1 MKTALVFGSSGLI
14 GGHLLNQ
21 LIKDNNYNK
30 IKIFVRSEPENND
43 PKVEIIKTDFN
54 NLENHKEDIKGDD
67 CFFCIGTTKQN
78 SPDKNEYRRVELD
91 VPKEIAQIAKS
102 NSVNSFIFVSSGY
115 ADPKSSGDY
124 LKFKGEVEEELKR
137 LNFSK
142 LGIMRPSFLL
152 GDRKEKRVGEKIGIF
167 VFKLLSPLFLG
178 PLKKM
183 KPIHST
189 TVAKAHVLSL
199 KNSKV
204 NGRRLLIG
212 SEVKKML
219 EISKIMQEEFPQFA
233 KKLPKKEMPNFMLK
247 LISYLD
253 SSAKLM
259 VPELG
264 ILMQTDTSY
273 AEDLLGIKF
282 KPARDSIK
290 DAGNSVIRLGLI

>member
-14 GGHLLNQ
+14 GGHLLSQ
-21 LIKDNNYNK
+21 LIENDDYNK
-30 IKIFVRSEPENND
+30 IKIFVRSEPEIND

-102 NSVNSFIFVSSGY
+102 NSVNSFVFVSSGY

-152 GDRKEKRVGEKIGIF
+152 GDRKEKRIGEKIGIF
-167 VFKLLSPLFLG
+167 VFKMLSPLFVG
-178 PLKKM
+178 PIKKM
-183 KPIHST
+183 KPIHSEV
-189 TVAKAHVLSL
+189 VAKAMIAIAQSDTQQITFES
-199 KNSKV
+199 N
-204 NGRRLLIG
+204 
-212 SEVKKML
+212 
-219 EISKIMQEEFPQFA
+219 EISEI
-233 KKLPKKEMPNFMLK
+233 
-247 LISYLD
+247 I
-253 SSAKLM
+253 
-259 VPELG
+259 
-264 ILMQTDTSY
+264 I
-273 AEDLLGIKF
+273 
-282 KPARDSIK
+282 
-290 DAGNSVIRLGLI
+290 